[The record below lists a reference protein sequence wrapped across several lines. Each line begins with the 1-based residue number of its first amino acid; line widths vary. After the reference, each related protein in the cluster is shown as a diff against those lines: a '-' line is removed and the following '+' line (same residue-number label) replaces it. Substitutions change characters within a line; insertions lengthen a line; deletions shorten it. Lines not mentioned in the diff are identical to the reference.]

1 MRVSALLAFNPE
13 LQRGIWL
20 ELTPSRLI
28 SMPLVLALLLG
39 GADSIRGPQDA
50 VGFAKAII
58 WLLLVL
64 WGSRLAAESIDAEVA
79 GRTWDLQRLSAQK
92 PWALTLG
99 KLFGGTI
106 FVWYG
111 AALCLGA
118 VALLRPAELP
128 EIVWSALQGG
138 LTAQSTAM
146 FVALVLNRFGGQG
159 RRTHTTFAQ
168 VLGIF
173 AVWQNGLMSV
183 TGRIPQAF
191 GQDTIVWYGHA
202 MPGLLTAIEIMSV
215 AWLIFGA
222 MRIVRRELGFI
233 DGPLGWSLY
242 TLYAIFLA
250 AGFVPHASQG
260 TSTGWE
266 DRVVPLA
273 GILASQSLAWVI
285 SVTLTYLAV
294 LAVPVSRADL
304 RKLSAAYAARDWR
317 AIWRNLPV
325 WVPSAM
331 AATVVVLA
339 LTAKLAAS
347 DITQSGALMPLAA
360 LGFLMRDIALI
371 YLLRLTYRGRT
382 AMALVVM
389 FLLLYGVLPF
399 FLGHLPGGFAMSLFY
414 PGFYPGLGRA
424 LTPWIEAA
432 IAIAAVL
439 RIWQLPPAPA
449 R

>member
-1 MRVSALLAFNPE
+1 MRVPALLAFNPE

-28 SMPLVLALLLG
+28 AMPLVLALLLG
-39 GADSIRGPQDA
+39 GANWIRGPQDA
-50 VGFAKAII
+50 VGFAKAIV

-118 VALLRPAELP
+118 VALLQPGELSKTL
-128 EIVWSALQGG
+128 WSALQSG

-146 FVALVLNRFGGQG
+146 FIALVLNRFGGHG

-173 AVWQNGLMSV
+173 AVWQNGLISI
-183 TGRIPQAF
+183 TGRLPQAV
-191 GQDTIVWYGHA
+191 GQGSIVWYGQEV
-202 MPGLLTAIEIMSV
+202 PGLVTVIEIVSI
-215 AWLIFGA
+215 AWLIVGA

-242 TLYAIFLA
+242 TIYAILLA
-250 AGFVPHASQG
+250 AGFVPHPAQG
-260 TSTGWE
+260 PALDWQ

-294 LAVPVSRADL
+294 LAVPVSRPDL
-304 RKLSAAYAARDWR
+304 RKLSVAYAARDWR
-317 AIWRNLPV
+317 AVWRNLPV
-325 WVPSAM
+325 WVPSAI

-339 LTAKLAAS
+339 LTAKLAAY

-389 FLLLYGVLPF
+389 FLMLYGVLPF

-414 PGFYPGLGRA
+414 PGFYPGLGRV
-424 LTPWIEAA
+424 LIPWMEAVLA
-432 IAIAAVL
+432 GAAVWRASHAPIAA
-439 RIWQLPPAPA
+439 A

>member
-1 MRVSALLAFNPE
+1 MRVPALLTFNPE

-20 ELTPSRLI
+20 ELTPTRLI
-28 SMPLVLALLLG
+28 SMPLILALLLG
-39 GADSIRGPQDA
+39 GADSIRGPEDA
-50 VGFAKAII
+50 VGFAKAIV

-64 WGSRLAAESIDAEVA
+64 WGSRLAAESIDVEVA

-92 PWALTLG
+92 PLALTLG

-111 AALCLGA
+111 AALCLGV
-118 VALLRPAELP
+118 VALLQPAELP
-128 EIVWSALQGG
+128 KILWSSLQGG

-146 FVALVLNRFGGQG
+146 FIALVLNRFGRQG
-159 RRTHTTFAQ
+159 RRPHTTFAQ
-168 VLGIF
+168 VVGIF
-173 AVWQNGLMSV
+173 AVWQNGPLSV
-183 TGRIPQAF
+183 VGRVSPTLEQ
-191 GQDTIVWYGHA
+191 TSIVWYGHA
-202 MPGLLTAIEIMSV
+202 LPGLLTVIEILSV

-222 MRIVRRELGFI
+222 MRIVRRELGFV

-260 TSTGWE
+260 PSAGWE
-266 DRVVPLA
+266 DRFVPLA
-273 GILASQSLAWVI
+273 GILASQSLAGFI

-304 RKLSAAYAARDWR
+304 RKLSVAYAMRDWR
-317 AIWRNLPV
+317 AVWRNLPV
-325 WVPSAM
+325 WVPSAI
-331 AATVVVLA
+331 AATIVVLA

-347 DITQSGALMPLAA
+347 GITHSGALMPFAA
-360 LGFLMRDIALI
+360 LGFLARDIALI

-382 AMALVVM
+382 VMALVVM

-399 FLGHLPGGFAMSLFY
+399 LLGHLPGGFAMSLFY
-414 PGFYPGLGRA
+414 PGFYPGLSRA
-424 LTPWIEAA
+424 LIPWIEAA
-432 IAIAAVL
+432 FAIAAVL
-439 RIWQLPPAPA
+439 RIWRLPPAPA